1 MRDFDEFVQ
10 SLADMDL
17 GEIIKALV
25 AADKRAAGV
34 WQAGRRAKLD
44 SSAKRRSEDAR
55 HQVDRF
61 ERIIF
66 FLRFHSLATTA
77 TAADVALCDILTEK
91 LKTKGQWTSDLG
103 A

>member
-1 MRDFDEFVQ
+1 MRDFDEYVR
-10 SLADMDL
+10 SLADMDR

-25 AADKRAAGV
+25 AADKRAAGI
-34 WQAGRRAKLD
+34 WQAGRRAKRD
-44 SSAKRRSEDAR
+44 SPAKCLSEDAR

-61 ERIIF
+61 GRIIY
-66 FLRFHSLATTA
+66 FLCFRSLATTA
-77 TAADVALCDILTEK
+77 TAADVALCDMLAEI

>member
-1 MRDFDEFVQ
+1 
-10 SLADMDL
+10 MDR

-34 WQAGRRAKLD
+34 WQAGRRAKRD
-44 SSAKRRSEDAR
+44 SPAKCRSEDAR

-77 TAADVALCDILTEK
+77 TAADVALCDILTEE

>member
-1 MRDFDEFVQ
+1 
-10 SLADMDL
+10 MDL

-34 WQAGRRAKLD
+34 WQAGRRTKRD
-44 SSAKRRSEDAR
+44 SPATKRRSEDAR

-61 ERIIF
+61 ERVIF

-77 TAADVALCDILTEK
+77 TAADVALCDMLAEK
-91 LKTKGQWTSDLG
+91 LKAKGQWTSELG
-103 A
+103 T